1 MGITIIAAVGKNNE
15 LGKNNDLIW
24 RFKEDMSFFRE
35 NTMNKPIV
43 MGLNTFRSLPKVLPH
58 RKHIVIS
65 DAPVELPDEVTVVHS
80 MDELLNTIHSYTQ
93 TGEEVMIIGG
103 ASIYAQFIKYADRL
117 LLTEVDASSP
127 ADVYFPTFDKTA
139 WERTVLSKQEENGI
153 AFEHVE
159 YVKK

>member
-1 MGITIIAAVGKNNE
+1 MSITIIAAVGKKNE

-43 MGLNTFRSLPKVLPH
+43 MGLNTFKSLPKLLPK

-65 DAPVELPDEVTVVHS
+65 DTPVELPSEVTVVHT
-80 MDELLNTIHSYTQ
+80 MDELLKLIDTLSQAN
-93 TGEEVMIIGG
+93 EEVMIIGG
-103 ASIYAQFIKYADRL
+103 ASIYAQFIKYADKL

-139 WERTVLSKQEENGI
+139 WERTVLSRQEENGI
-153 AFEHVE
+153 SFEHVE
-159 YVKK
+159 YIRK